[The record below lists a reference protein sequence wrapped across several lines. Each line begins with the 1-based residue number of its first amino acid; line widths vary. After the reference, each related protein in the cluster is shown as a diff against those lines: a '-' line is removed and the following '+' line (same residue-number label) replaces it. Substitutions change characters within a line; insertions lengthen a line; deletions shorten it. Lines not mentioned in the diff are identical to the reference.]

1 MPEIIHRLPDHIAN
15 QIAAGEVI
23 QRPASA
29 VKELLENAVDA
40 GATQIQLIVRDAGK
54 ELVQVIDNGTGMSAA
69 DAERSLE
76 RHATSKIT
84 RIDDLF
90 HIRTM
95 GFRGEALASI
105 AAVAQVELKTNN
117 GETAAGVRLEVEHS
131 KIVTREPV
139 SWSRGTSIAMKNL
152 FFSIPARRHFLKS
165 NATEM
170 RRIVEEFQHV
180 ALAFADIG
188 FEFESN
194 SQQLYHLPAASPK
207 QRILQVLGNQYH
219 DKLVPVTEQTDYLNV
234 TGFVGKPAT
243 AKKSRG
249 DQYIFVNSRFIRS
262 GYLHHAIM
270 GAFQELIPP
279 DTHPAYLLFI
289 ELDPTRVDINV
300 HPTKQEIKFEDER
313 LVYAFIQSAVKHA
326 LARFSI
332 SPTLDFT
339 LNPDIE
345 NLPAITQPVTEEI
358 RREAAG
364 TDIFRTFTQKHQ
376 AHVLGSAGFSAPRY
390 YSAAPGATAL
400 PGMPAPDPA
409 QQEGPREILASS
421 GMFPEHEPPQRSP
434 QQIHGRYILQQ
445 IKSGFILVDQ
455 QAAHERVLYERYSQ
469 AVTGRPLPSQQSLF
483 PEKLELS
490 AADAVTLGEMLP
502 GLRLLGYD
510 VQPFGKDTFVIQG
523 IPGDVQAGGEKQSIE
538 GLIEQ
543 YKNFAPEVK
552 MDKREK
558 MIRSV
563 AAQHAIR
570 AGQQMGPAEMQDLI
584 DKLFACGQPQA
595 TPSGRATFL
604 IFRLE
609 ELSGMFRNPQS

>member
-1 MPEIIHRLPDHIAN
+1 MAEIIHRLPDHIAN

-40 GATQIQLIVRDAGK
+40 GATQIRLIVKDAGK
-54 ELVQVIDNGTGMSAA
+54 ELVQVIDNGSGMSEA
-69 DAERSLE
+69 DAVRSLE

-84 RIDDLF
+84 RIEDLF
-90 HIRTM
+90 HIHTM

-105 AAVAQVELKTNN
+105 AAVAQLELKTRAE
-117 GETAAGVRLEVEHS
+117 GDPVGVCLEVEHS
-131 KIVTREPV
+131 KIVKQEPV
-139 SWSRGTSIAMKNL
+139 SWPGGTSIQMKNL

-165 NATEM
+165 NATET
-170 RRIVEEFQHV
+170 RRIVEEFLHV
-180 ALAFADIG
+180 VLAFPAIG
-188 FEFESN
+188 FEFVNNGQE
-194 SQQLYHLPAASPK
+194 LYHLRETNVK
-207 QRILQVLGNQYH
+207 QRILHVLGNQYN
-219 DKLVPVTEQTDYLNV
+219 DKLVAVNEQTDYLNV

-249 DQYIFVNSRFIRS
+249 DQYLFVNNRFIRS

-270 GAFQELIPP
+270 GAFSGLIPSDSQP
-279 DTHPAYLLFI
+279 VYMLFI
-289 ELDPTRVDINV
+289 ELDPSRVDINV

-313 LVYAFIQSAVKHA
+313 IVYAFIQSAVKHA

-339 LNPDIE
+339 LDSGIE
-345 NLPAITQPVTEEI
+345 SLPAVSQPLTEETKLKT
-358 RREAAG
+358 AG

-376 AHVLGSAGFSAPRY
+376 AHVLGGDGFSAPGYRM
-390 YSAAPGATAL
+390 APPGKQAL
-400 PGMPAPDPA
+400 PEMPDSAVGEPD
-409 QQEGPREILASS
+409 GPREISAVS
-421 GMFPEHEPPQRSP
+421 GMFDDHEPRQRSP

-445 IKSGFILVDQ
+445 IKSGFILLDQ
-455 QAAHERVLYERYSQ
+455 QAAHERVLYERYSE
-469 AVTGRPLPSQQSLF
+469 ALVNRPLPSQQSLF

-490 AADAVTLGEMLP
+490 TPDALMLQEMLP
-502 GLRLLGYD
+502 ELQALGYD
-510 VQPFGKDTFVIQG
+510 IQPFGKDTFVIHG

-538 GLIEQ
+538 ALLEQ
-543 YKNFAPEVK
+543 FSHFASEVK

-558 MIRSV
+558 MIRSL
-563 AAQHAIR
+563 AQQRAIR
-570 AGQQMGPAEMQDLI
+570 PGQPMSPAEMQDLI

-595 TPSGRATFL
+595 TPSGRGTFL

-609 ELSGMFRNPQS
+609 DLSRMFRSPQP